1 MSDTT
6 PSDERDVRSLE
17 PPVTGSSDQATGDEG
32 DKPAIERSPTP
43 EQRAA
48 IEASAHDVLLEAGA
62 GSGKTGVMVE
72 RYTRLVVDQGVS
84 PDAVLAFTFT
94 DKAAAELRARV
105 RAELSR
111 RAAGKGAAAV
121 RAAGL
126 LSTMGGAWITTIHGF
141 CNRVLAAHP
150 VAAGVDP
157 GFRVL
162 DQPEA
167 ERAAREAFDA
177 ALTEFLAGADPARE
191 ETVAAYD
198 LEGLRGVVVATHDEL
213 RSRGVAE
220 PALPDPPRVDP
231 AEAIATAIEVAGE
244 CLEELKE
251 GDAKRLPLEEA
262 IARLTQPGPPPPLTE
277 LEALRPGGTAKA
289 LAPFRDAIDAAIART
304 AEAGDGGVAY
314 QHIAALLRLYTD
326 AFEDAKARRAGIDF
340 EDLQILAARLLER
353 AEIGQAYRGR
363 FSHLLVDEFQD
374 TNRLQLRLIEAL
386 QGPKSQLVVVGDELQ
401 SIYSFRHADLEVF
414 RRRREQIDAA
424 PDAELMRLSGNFRS
438 RPEVIAAVNLL
449 GTTLLGAAYRPLTV
463 GAPPSS
469 PAPRGPGPA
478 VELHLTSRDGWDAE
492 GIDLEPAIDG
502 RTPLNCLAEART
514 LAARLRELHE
524 AGVERGSMVV
534 LLRAFTHLDAYE
546 DSLARAGLRPYVVG
560 GRGYWSQQQV
570 ADVCALLAAIANPLD
585 DEALFGALAS
595 PACAVAP
602 DTLWLLRAAAGRRRH
617 VWPALEA
624 LALEEGADLGRRR
637 DRAVSTPAGPG
648 SDRDGDQA
656 DPPSA
661 GVSDPGADGGRP
673 DAASERLAAPERLA
687 DIPAEERRLLTEFAT
702 GLVGL
707 RARAPRL
714 SLAGLVEAAV
724 TETGYDLA
732 TLLQPSGESRLAN
745 VRKLSRLAAAYESRE
760 GRDLRGLLDF
770 LAARA
775 ETDTEAQ
782 AATAAEGH
790 DGVRIM
796 TVHNAKGLEFEV
808 VAVPDLARGLLS
820 GGRRPVL
827 ALGREQPPKVGLQ
840 WRRLGRASVNLY
852 DYGDLIEAGESRDSE
867 EGLRLFHVA
876 ATRARERLIL
886 SGVVK
891 PEPARELK
899 PGAAVIER
907 IVGAFDLD
915 RPKPEAGSGDEEDP
929 SLTNSVEVR
938 SGSSSSPLPDRA
950 AAVDTQPSLD
960 AEVPVPPASARPGL
974 DEAFPA
980 SFIAVH
986 ANVPSPER
994 AAELRDLR
1002 LDAAAERALG
1012 TGTPPLVERK
1022 PPIVPSRPLSYTAI
1036 SAFEECAYRFYME
1049 RVLGLPSAAP
1059 AASPGR
1065 VRSNGRIAA
1074 ESANSAGGSAMVGAG
1089 DEGPSAREE
1098 RSARG
1103 AAVHALLEWSLV
1115 NEWSEPT
1122 TELARR
1128 HALAAGLDLGV
1139 AEAEELLGPVRDWLG
1154 SPLRAEIAAAT
1165 RVRAEVPILLSAGS
1179 TVLRGSIDLL
1189 VERDGLPPLVVDYKT
1204 DRLRGDDP
1212 ATRAAH
1218 YEVQR
1223 SIYALAAKESLGAT
1237 EVEVAYVFLEH
1248 ADSPV
1253 RTVLTESDMTAGRSR
1268 IEAAVASISA
1278 GNFEPAPEPERTWD
1292 LCRGCPA
1299 VGRLCSG
1306 PGEAD

>member
-1 MSDTT
+1 MSET
-6 PSDERDVRSLE
+6 PAE
-17 PPVTGSSDQATGDEG
+17 PAV
-32 DKPAIERSPTP
+32 ERSPTP

-48 IEASAHDVLLEAGA
+48 IEARAHDVLLEAGA

-94 DKAAAELRARV
+94 DKAAAELRGRV

-111 RAAGKGAAAV
+111 RATGTGAAAV

-220 PALPDPPRVDP
+220 PALPDPPQVDP
-231 AEAIATAIEVAGE
+231 AEAIATAIEVAGV

-314 QHIAALLRLYTD
+314 LHIAALLRLYTD

-449 GTTLLGAAYRPLTV
+449 GATLLGAAYRPLTV

-478 VELHLTSRDGWDAE
+478 VELHLTSRDGWDAD

-624 LALEEGADLGRRR
+624 LAL
-637 DRAVSTPAGPG
+637 AGE
-648 SDRDGDQA
+648 A
-656 DPPSA
+656 
-661 GVSDPGADGGRP
+661 
-673 DAASERLAAPERLA
+673 ELAEPERLEQ
-687 DIPAEERRLLTEFAT
+687 IPAEERALLVAFAAE
-702 GLVGL
+702 LVGL

-891 PEPARELK
+891 PEPAKETK
-899 PGAAVIER
+899 PGTAVIER
-907 IVGAFDLD
+907 VVSAFDLD

-950 AAVDTQPSLD
+950 EVESPS
-960 AEVPVPPASARPGL
+960 VPVPPAEARPGL

-980 SFIAVH
+980 STIAVH

-994 AAELRDLR
+994 AAELRGLR
-1002 LDAAAERALG
+1002 LDAAAERSLG
-1012 TGTPPLVERK
+1012 TGTPPLVERR

-1065 VRSNGRIAA
+1065 VRSSGRIAA
-1074 ESANSAGGSAMVGAG
+1074 ESANSPAGGSALVGAG

-1115 NEWSEPT
+1115 NDWIEPT
-1122 TELARR
+1122 ADLARR
-1128 HALAAGLDLGV
+1128 HALAAGLDLGA
-1139 AEAEELLGPVRDWLG
+1139 AEAEELLGPVRDWLS
-1154 SPLRAEIAAAT
+1154 SPLHAEIAAAT

-1204 DRLRGDDP
+1204 DRLRADDP
-1212 ATRAAH
+1212 ASRAAH

-1237 EVEVAYVFLEH
+1237 EVEVAYVFLER

-1253 RTVLTESDMTAGRSR
+1253 RTVLTEVDMTAGRTR
-1268 IEAAVASISA
+1268 IEASVASISA
-1278 GNFEPAPEPERTWD
+1278 GNFEPASEPERTWD

-1306 PGEAD
+1306 PSDS

>member
-1 MSDTT
+1 VGTVSEAAPTSEAFDAA
-6 PSDERDVRSLE
+6 SE
-17 PPVTGSSDQATGDEG
+17 
-32 DKPAIERSPTP
+32 PAIERSPTP
-43 EQRAA
+43 EQAAA
-48 IEASAHDVLLEAGA
+48 IAARAHNVLLEAGA

-72 RYTRLVVDQGVS
+72 RYVRLVVDESVS

-111 RAAGKGAAAV
+111 RAGSDGAKAV
-121 RAAGL
+121 RAAAL
-126 LSTMGGAWITTIHGF
+126 LSTIGGAWITTIHGF

-167 ERAAREAFDA
+167 QRAAREAFDT
-177 ALTEFLAGADPARE
+177 ALTEFLAGDEPERE

-198 LEGLRGVVVATHDEL
+198 LEGLRAVVVASHDEL
-213 RSRGVAE
+213 RSRGVAD
-220 PALPDPPRVDP
+220 PALPDPPASDP
-231 AEAIATAIEVAGE
+231 TEPIAIAIETAGE

-251 GDAKRLPLEEA
+251 GDGKRVPLEDA
-262 IARLTQPGPPPPLTE
+262 LARLTQPGPPPSLTE
-277 LEALRPGGTAKA
+277 LEALRPGGKAKP
-289 LAPFRDAIDAAIART
+289 LAPFREALEAAIART
-304 AEAGDGGVAY
+304 AEAGEGGVAY
-314 QHIAALLRLYTD
+314 RHLAELLRLYTA
-326 AFEDAKARRAGIDF
+326 AFESAKERRAGIDF

-386 QGPKSQLVVVGDELQ
+386 QGPRSQLVVVGDELQ
-401 SIYSFRHADLEVF
+401 SIYSFRHADLDVF
-414 RRRREQIDAA
+414 RRRREQIDAD
-424 PDAELMRLSGNFRS
+424 PVAELMRLSGNFRS
-438 RPEVIAAVNLL
+438 RPEVIGAVNLF
-449 GTTLLGAAYRPLTV
+449 GGVLLRGAYRPLRV
-463 GAPPSS
+463 GAPPAS
-469 PAPRGPGPA
+469 PAPRGTGPA
-478 VELHLTSRDGWDAE
+478 VELHLTTRDGWDE
-492 GIDLEPAIDG
+492 DGINLDPAIDG

-514 LAARLRELHE
+514 LAARLRELHDT
-524 AGVERGSMVV
+524 GVERGAMVV

-570 ADVCALLAAIANPLD
+570 ADVCALLATIANPLD

-617 VWPALEA
+617 VWPALER
-624 LALEEGADLGRRR
+624 LAL
-637 DRAVSTPAGPG
+637 
-648 SDRDGDQA
+648 DGEA
-656 DPPSA
+656 
-661 GVSDPGADGGRP
+661 
-673 DAASERLAAPERLA
+673 ELTEPERLEQ
-687 DIPAEERRLLTEFAT
+687 IPAGERELLREFAT
-702 GLVGL
+702 QLVGL

-714 SLAGLVEAAV
+714 GLAGLIEAAV

-732 TLLQPSGESRLAN
+732 TLLRPTGEARLAN
-745 VRKLSRLAAAYESRE
+745 VRKLSRLAAAYEERE

-808 VAVPDLARGLLS
+808 VAVPDLSRGLLS

-827 ALGREQPPKVGLQ
+827 ALGREQPPRVGLQ

-852 DYGDLIEAGESRDSE
+852 DYGELIGVGEARDSE
-867 EGLRLFHVA
+867 EALRLFHVA

-891 PEPARELK
+891 PEPPKEVK
-899 PGAAVIER
+899 PGTAVVER
-907 IVGAFDLD
+907 LVEALGVPRDKDSEVVVPA
-915 RPKPEAGSGDEEDP
+915 PE
-929 SLTNSVEVR
+929 
-938 SGSSSSPLPDRA
+938 
-950 AAVDTQPSLD
+950 
-960 AEVPVPPASARPGL
+960 ARPGL
-974 DEAFPA
+974 EETFPP
-980 SFIAVH
+980 SEIVVRV
-986 ANVPSPER
+986 NLPSPER
-994 AAELRDLR
+994 AAELRDLH
-1002 LDAAAERALG
+1002 LDATADRLLG
-1012 TGTPPLVERK
+1012 SGTPPLVERR
-1022 PPIVPSRPLSYTAI
+1022 PPVVPSRPLSYTAI

-1049 RVLGLPSAAP
+1049 RVLGLPAAAP
-1059 AASPGR
+1059 SPG
-1065 VRSNGRIAA
+1065 
-1074 ESANSAGGSAMVGAG
+1074 GAG

-1103 AAVHALLEWSLV
+1103 AAVHALLEWSQT

-1122 TELARR
+1122 ADLARR
-1128 HALAAGLDLGV
+1128 HALAAGLGLGTG
-1139 AEAEELLGPVRDWLG
+1139 EAEELLGPVRDWLD
-1154 SPLRAEIAAAT
+1154 SPLREEIAAAT
-1165 RVRAEVPILLSAGS
+1165 RVRAEVPILLGVGG

-1189 VERDGLPPLVVDYKT
+1189 VERDGAPPLVVDYKT
-1204 DRLRGDDP
+1204 DRLRGEDP
-1212 ATRAAH
+1212 GARASH

-1223 SIYALAAKESLGAT
+1223 SIYAMAAAESLGAS
-1237 EVEVAYVFLEH
+1237 EVEVAYVFLER
-1248 ADSPV
+1248 ADTPV
-1253 RTVLTESDMTAGRSR
+1253 RTILTAADMEAGRAR
-1268 IEAAVASISA
+1268 IESAVAAISA
-1278 GNFEPAPEPERTWD
+1278 GDFEPAPEPDRTWD

-1299 VGRLCSG
+1299 LGRLCSG
-1306 PGEAD
+1306 PAEN